1 MSVPRRMRQS
11 PRRSPSNR
19 ARRSARPRG
28 GSSAHS
34 RVRVRRPP
42 VAPHRRRSL
51 WAGAWRAARDR
62 TPRAVPA
69 LEDPTACGRVAAA
82 RRRSPRRSSRRSSC
96 GSGTRTRPRRR
107 GPLKA
112 PIPSGGRFRGL
123 RGPRSPVSGCRAGR
137 GSRGA
142 SSSRSRSGRT
152 RGPHRPSRRRGSRR
166 TGRRTGH
173 RTISKRR
180 GLSGPA
186 PPCGVS
192 MDSSREKRSRDLR
205 ESRTRTAVAGFS
217 SSTKDLN
224 PPFRDAGPSEGL
236 RMQTQK
242 RLSVAV
248 VLWSVFVMAFAAF
261 LAAAPSAMATHDS
274 VTWTNYGDLAG
285 ADHFHRWFGGV
296 LGAGDVLYVPY
307 ITNNNEVDLYPSI
320 MTTPEGFVWVSY
332 VQQNGAFYNVTV
344 GRSTNGG
351 NTFTLWVN
359 ASQQKVPTDPIA
371 DSHLVSDSNGRLYL
385 LIETYSFSPS
395 FRYVI
400 NYTWSDDGINWS
412 LPTPIT
418 SATTWALN
426 GAIAVDASNHV
437 HVAWEDFRTV
447 YSLGVPTVWYMQST
461 DRGLTWSLQLPLE
474 TTAISNN
481 PQYVHLATF
490 GSNVMA
496 VWGSTG
502 AGNGMTYAVSGDGG
516 ATWYDAKNAAIG
528 YAVVQPS
535 VSVDENGTFWT
546 VVTDNTGTYRR
557 VGGLAW
563 NSPPTTPA
571 NVAIARS
578 GTTGLSVSWSKD
590 PEKDTAAYRVW
601 RSSDGGRSYQLLATL
616 GSAATSYLD
625 SGLVNGTYWY
635 SVTALDLA
643 GTSSHP
649 SFPLSGT
656 VGPTTAEMIAALQA
670 QITALKAQL
679 SDAQANITALQ
690 DQLVALPN
698 QLTALQNSQAAN
710 DAATAAALANLQGQ
724 ISSLW
729 NH

>member
-1 MSVPRRMRQS
+1 MQP
-11 PRRSPSNR
+11 
-19 ARRSARPRG
+19 
-28 GSSAHS
+28 
-34 RVRVRRPP
+34 
-42 VAPHRRRSL
+42 
-51 WAGAWRAARDR
+51 
-62 TPRAVPA
+62 
-69 LEDPTACGRVAAA
+69 
-82 RRRSPRRSSRRSSC
+82 
-96 GSGTRTRPRRR
+96 
-107 GPLKA
+107 
-112 PIPSGGRFRGL
+112 
-123 RGPRSPVSGCRAGR
+123 
-137 GSRGA
+137 
-142 SSSRSRSGRT
+142 
-152 RGPHRPSRRRGSRR
+152 
-166 TGRRTGH
+166 
-173 RTISKRR
+173 KR
-180 GLSGPA
+180 
-186 PPCGVS
+186 
-192 MDSSREKRSRDLR
+192 
-205 ESRTRTAVAGFS
+205 
-217 SSTKDLN
+217 
-224 PPFRDAGPSEGL
+224 
-236 RMQTQK
+236 

-296 LGAGDVLYVPY
+296 LGAGNVLYVPY
-307 ITNNNEVDLYPSI
+307 ITYNTNTGFANINLTKLTTGGGLFNAPVVLFDRQVNDVPNVVCLCRAPTIAMDHAGNVYVAWTRNPSGTLSYDVMVSKSTDGGSTWLPAVRVNQPNNNEVDLYPSI

-461 DRGLTWSLQLPLE
+461 DRGLTWSPQLPLE

-481 PQYVHLATF
+481 PQYVHLATY

-571 NVAIARS
+571 NVAVARS
-578 GTTGLSVSWSKD
+578 GTTGLSVSWSRD
-590 PEKDTAAYRVW
+590 PEKDVAAYRVW

-690 DQLVALPN
+690 NQLVALQN
-698 QLTALQNSQAAN
+698 QLTALQNAQAAN
-710 DAATAAALANLQGQ
+710 DTATRAALANLQGQ

-729 NH
+729 NQLNQTRQDLANARAEQATQTMSYVNMALAIIIVLLVAMLLLQMRRPRNPVQVMSPEPPGRVVAQPRTPEEEL

>member
-1 MSVPRRMRQS
+1 MPRRPQRS
-11 PRRSPSNR
+11 RLHPR
-19 ARRSARPRG
+19 RRSARPPG
-28 GSSAHS
+28 GFSARS
-34 RVRVRRPP
+34 RAPVQRPL
-42 VAPHRRRSL
+42 VAPLRRRSPS
-51 WAGAWRAARDR
+51 AGASQAARGR
-62 TPRAVPA
+62 TRRAV
-69 LEDPTACGRVAAA
+69 LGREDRTACGRVAAA
-82 RRRSPRRSSRRSSC
+82 TRHSPRRSSRRSGC
-96 GSGTRTRPRRR
+96 GSGTRPRPREG
-107 GPLKA
+107 GPLKV
-112 PIPSGGRFRGL
+112 PIPSGERFRGL
-123 RGPRSPVSGCRAGR
+123 PGPRSPVSGGGARR

-152 RGPHRPSRRRGSRR
+152 RGPHRPRRRRGSRR
-166 TGRRTGH
+166 AGRRTGH
-173 RTISKRR
+173 RMISKRR
-180 GLSGPA
+180 GLDGPA
-186 PPCGVS
+186 PPCQVT

-205 ESRTRTAVAGFS
+205 ESPTRTAVAGFS

-224 PPFRDAGPSEGL
+224 PPFLDAGPSEGL

-242 RLSVAV
+242 RFSGAV
-248 VLWSVFVMAFAAF
+248 VLWLVFVMAFAAF
-261 LAAAPSAMATHDS
+261 LVAAPPAKATHDS

-285 ADHFHRWFGGV
+285 ADHFNRWFVGV
-296 LGAGDVLYVPY
+296 LGAGNVLYVPY
-307 ITNNNEVDLYPSI
+307 ITQNTNTGLSNINITTLTTGGGLFDAPVVLFDRQGSELSNVGCLCLAPTVAIDQDGNIYVAWTRNPSRALSYDVYVSKSMDGGSTWLPAVRVNQPNNNEVDLYPSI

-481 PQYVHLATF
+481 PQYVHLATY

-557 VGGLAW
+557 VVGLAW

-590 PEKDTAAYRVW
+590 PEKDVAAYRVW
-601 RSSDGGRSYQLLATL
+601 RSSD
-616 GSAATSYLD
+616 
-625 SGLVNGTYWY
+625 V
-635 SVTALDLA
+635 
-643 GTSSHP
+643 
-649 SFPLSGT
+649 
-656 VGPTTAEMIAALQA
+656 
-670 QITALKAQL
+670 
-679 SDAQANITALQ
+679 
-690 DQLVALPN
+690 
-698 QLTALQNSQAAN
+698 
-710 DAATAAALANLQGQ
+710 
-724 ISSLW
+724 
-729 NH
+729 

>member
-1 MSVPRRMRQS
+1 MRAVVDLRDGVRGVPR
-11 PRRSPSNR
+11 
-19 ARRSARPRG
+19 G
-28 GSSAHS
+28 
-34 RVRVRRPP
+34 
-42 VAPHRRRSL
+42 
-51 WAGAWRAARDR
+51 
-62 TPRAVPA
+62 RAVRDG
-69 LEDPTACGRVAAA
+69 DPRFGDVDELW
-82 RRRSPRRSSRRSSC
+82 
-96 GSGTRTRPRRR
+96 GPRRR
-107 GPLKA
+107 GPL
-112 PIPSGGRFRGL
+112 PPLVRWGPRRGQRAL
-123 RGPRSPVSGCRAGR
+123 RAVHHVQHQHRLCEHQPHETHDRRGTLQRARGPFRPAGER
-137 GSRGA
+137 RPERRMLGP
-142 SSSRSRSGRT
+142 
-152 RGPHRPSRRRGSRR
+152 GPHPP
-166 TGRRTGH
+166 TG
-173 RTISKRR
+173 
-180 GLSGPA
+180 
-186 PPCGVS
+186 PP
-192 MDSSREKRSRDLR
+192 
-205 ESRTRTAVAGFS
+205 
-217 SSTKDLN
+217 
-224 PPFRDAGPSEGL
+224 
-236 RMQTQK
+236 
-242 RLSVAV
+242 
-248 VLWSVFVMAFAAF
+248 
-261 LAAAPSAMATHDS
+261 
-274 VTWTNYGDLAG
+274 
-285 ADHFHRWFGGV
+285 
-296 LGAGDVLYVPY
+296 
-307 ITNNNEVDLYPSI
+307 
-320 MTTPEGFVWVSY
+320 
-332 VQQNGAFYNVTV
+332 
-344 GRSTNGG
+344 
-351 NTFTLWVN
+351 
-359 ASQQKVPTDPIA
+359 QQKVPTDPIA

-535 VSVDENGTFWT
+535 VSGDENGTFWT

-571 NVAIARS
+571 NVAVARS
-578 GTTGLSVSWSKD
+578 GTTGLSVSWSRD
-590 PEKDTAAYRVW
+590 PEKDVAAYRVW

-635 SVTALDLA
+635 GVTALDLA

-690 DQLVALPN
+690 NQLVALQN
-698 QLTALQNSQAAN
+698 QLTALQNAQAAN
-710 DAATAAALANLQGQ
+710 DTATRAALANLQGQ

-729 NH
+729 NQLNQTRQDLANARAEQATQTMSYVNMALAIIIVLLVAMLLLQMRRPRNPVQVMSPEPPGRVVAQPRTPEEEL